1 MQDYLQIFNHL
12 APGNQFSEDCAPISY
27 QFSHLLIQYIGLNLD
42 VIIPATGVQKDQKLP
57 IVVVSVLENPR
68 QVTHSITIKN
78 SIFPYVGQHPEK
90 SRM

>member
-42 VIIPATGVQKDQKLP
+42 VIVPATGLQKDQKLP
-57 IVVVSVLENPR
+57 IVVVSVLDNHRE
-68 QVTHSITIKN
+68 VTHSLTINN
-78 SIFPYVGQHPEK
+78 STFPSVG
-90 SRM
+90 